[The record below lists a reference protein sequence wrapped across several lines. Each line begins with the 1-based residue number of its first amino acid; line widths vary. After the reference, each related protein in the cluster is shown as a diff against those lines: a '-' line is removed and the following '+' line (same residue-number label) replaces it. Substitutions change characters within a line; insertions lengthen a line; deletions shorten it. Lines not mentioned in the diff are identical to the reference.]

1 MNRFLAALQVGLAL
15 LLFVIAIA
23 TLANM
28 VLIAMRPETISVV
41 NTIVGQTV
49 MIVCL
54 VALGRILWKK
64 GILQLK
70 EEIQGDADPTV
81 PEDSNGA

>member
-1 MNRFLAALQVGLAL
+1 MNRFLAGLQVGLAL

-23 TLANM
+23 TTINM

-41 NTIVGQTV
+41 NTLIGQTV

-64 GILQLK
+64 GIAQFK
-70 EEIQGDADPTV
+70 AQADADTATS
-81 PEDSNGA
+81 EDANGA